1 METNMIKRLKSSG
14 GFSMLEMVLALVMG
28 SLIVGATS
36 QSLLD
41 NVDSYTFIANR
52 KSALGDARYAMNRMT
67 QELLK
72 VKSTSNLT
80 ISNIKGVQ
88 FNDDTGTSVGFY
100 IDSNGASG
108 NALWRGDVSD
118 GTADD
123 QKLVDNISV
132 FNVSYYDANGATV
145 ATNGDSTLVKR
156 ITIQLSTAA
165 IGNEGSVSLQTTVTP
180 RDFIG
185 YANYQ

>member
-1 METNMIKRLKSSG
+1 MIKRLKNNG

-80 ISNIKGVQ
+80 ISNPLGIQ
-88 FNDDTGTSVGFY
+88 FNDDTGTAVGFY
-100 IDSNGASG
+100 MSGNGSSG

-123 QKLVDNISV
+123 QKLVDNISA
-132 FNVSYYDANGATV
+132 FNVSYFDANNVAV
-145 ATNGDSTLVKR
+145 ATSGDATTVKR